1 MKPGKYSP
9 IRAPSALLPFP
20 IGSVKRVIIRQPA
33 PSGLAPN
40 NKIGAPGHTRT
51 PKRLDIQA
59 LRAIAVVSVVIYHFW
74 PSVLPGGFVGV
85 DVFFVIS
92 GFLITGHLMGEVT
105 KSGRISLNSFYAR
118 RIKRILPAAYIVAT
132 LSALLTLVLL
142 PMTRWHNVAREG
154 LATIVYIQ
162 NILLARDS
170 VDYLAEG
177 TPQSPFRHY
186 WSLSVE
192 EQFYIVLPILLILC
206 IFLARRQPERLK
218 KTVLITLVVVFV
230 ASLATSVIT
239 VGSGDPAAYFR
250 LSSRMWELLAG
261 SILAIIGTRIQS
273 AHKAATYVAGLGWA
287 VVIGAAFFTPPS
299 SFPGLG
305 ALPAVL
311 GAAAIIW
318 ANSLLA
324 PRIIENPGV
333 QYIGNVSYNLYL
345 THWPTLIFLPFLI
358 PLGSPL
364 FGPIAVVISLTGA
377 AALYRWVDQPLAKVK
392 VTQKSAKRIIWLAL
406 GTSALVAVIM
416 MIPSWAQAQ
425 KMEAVQVQATDL
437 MTNSFDR
444 LGANALPIDTSSP
457 FAADPAVIVPLLSEA
472 KVALPSGAEG
482 RCKSA
487 MADDF
492 TPTCAFGPADAPV
505 TIALAGDSHIEQYLP
520 AFELLAERENIQ
532 IKTYFHASCPLNF
545 AQRSTDAT
553 RGGPC
558 QVANEKTVAN
568 LIADPSINLVI
579 TSNRTAVPWEES
591 GEAPDPVQG
600 FVQVWDELANAGKTV
615 VVLQDNPSML
625 PTDATTECVAENER
639 EPFVCARPKS
649 EAMPMDYQLE
659 ASEISNSATL
669 ISTEDWYCTQ
679 DLCPAVV
686 GNVLVYRDETHV
698 SVLYIETLADKLWS
712 DLTPLMQEAPTSR

>member
-1 MKPGKYSP
+1 M
-9 IRAPSALLPFP
+9 
-20 IGSVKRVIIRQPA
+20 IIRQPA

-40 NKIGAPGHTRT
+40 NKIGNLGHTRT

-59 LRAIAVVSVVIYHFW
+59 LRAIAVVAVVIYHFW

-85 DVFFVIS
+85 DIFFVIS

-105 KSGRISLNSFYAR
+105 KSGRISLKSFYAR
-118 RIKRILPAAYIVAT
+118 RIKRILPAAYIVASI
-132 LSALLTLVLL
+132 SALLTLVLL
-142 PMTRWHNVAREG
+142 PMTRWHNVSREG

-206 IFLARRQPERLK
+206 IFLARRRLGSLK
-218 KTVLITLVVVFV
+218 KTVLVTLSVVFV
-230 ASLATSVIT
+230 ASFAISVIT
-239 VGSGDPAAYFR
+239 VGSGDPAAYFL

-261 SILAIIGTRIQS
+261 SILAVIGTRIQS
-273 AHKAATYVAGLGWA
+273 AYKTATYVAGLGWV
-287 VVIGAAFFTPPS
+287 VVISAAIFTPTS

-305 ALPAVL
+305 ALPAVV

-324 PRIIENPGV
+324 SRIIENPGV

-345 THWPTLIFLPFLI
+345 THWPTLIFLPFLF
-358 PLGSPL
+358 PATSPL
-364 FGPIAVVISLTGA
+364 FGLIAVVISLIGA

-392 VTQKSAKRIIWLAL
+392 VTQRSAKRIILL
-406 GTSALVAVIM
+406 GLGASALVAVIM
-416 MIPSWAQAQ
+416 MIPSWAQAH
-425 KMEAVQVQATDL
+425 KMVAVQAQANAVL
-437 MTNSFDR
+437 TNSFDR
-444 LGANALPIDTSSP
+444 LGANSLPIDSSSP
-457 FAADPAVIVPLLSEA
+457 FAVDPAVIVPLPSEA
-472 KVALPSGAEG
+472 KVSLPSGAEG

-487 MADDF
+487 MADSF

-532 IKTYFHASCPLNF
+532 IKTYFHASCPLNY
-545 AQRSTDAT
+545 AQRSTDAA

-558 QVANEKTVAN
+558 QVANEKTVGD
-568 LIADPSINLVI
+568 LIADSSIDLVI

-591 GEAPDPVQG
+591 GRASDPVQG
-600 FVQVWDELANAGKTV
+600 FVQVWDELADAGKTV
-615 VVLQDNPSML
+615 LVLQDNPSML

-639 EPFVCARPKS
+639 EPFVCARPKA
-649 EAMPMDYQLE
+649 EAMPTDYQLK
-659 ASEISNSATL
+659 ASEISSSATL
-669 ISTEDWYCTQ
+669 IPTEDWYCTQ
-679 DLCPAVV
+679 ELCPAVV
-686 GNVLVYRDETHV
+686 GNVLVYRDESHV
-698 SVLYIETLADKLWS
+698 SVLYVETLADKIWS
-712 DLTPLMQEAPTSR
+712 DLAPFMESAPASR